1 MLYFGPSRLMHLQL
15 CSKWDVF
22 LAQCIVTN
30 SESSKLN
37 IIILLITNIVLLLII
52 LIGLLCTCHYG
63 DSTFG
68 IRRLLWKQVS

>member
-1 MLYFGPSRLMHLQL
+1 MSYFEPSRLMHLQL
-15 CSKWDVF
+15 RSKWDFF
-22 LAQCIVTN
+22 LVQCIVIN

-37 IIILLITNIVLLLII
+37 IIVLLITDIVLLLIV
-52 LIGLLCTCHYG
+52 LIGLLRTRHHG

>member
-1 MLYFGPSRLMHLQL
+1 MLYFGPSRLIHLQL
-15 CSKWDVF
+15 RSKWDVF

-37 IIILLITNIVLLLII
+37 IIVLLITDIVLLLIV
-52 LIGLLCTCHYG
+52 LIGLLHTRHHG

-68 IRRLLWKQVS
+68 IKRLLWKQVS